1 MTSKREKLKSG
12 GIRFSKFSMVGATN
26 ALVDIGTLNLLLWLE
41 PTRDAWMLA
50 IYNAIALVLANIN
63 SYFGNTL
70 WTFRGRADHGR
81 RQTTLFFVQAII
93 NISVSNGLFWLLV
106 RELLAYDV
114 VPGWIAGNVAKVIS
128 IIVASTISFF
138 LMRYVVFSG
147 RRWFNGRL

>member
-1 MTSKREKLKSG
+1 MTTKREKLKSG
-12 GIRFSKFSMVGATN
+12 GIRFSKFSMVGLSN
-26 ALVDIGTLNLLLWLE
+26 ALVDIGVFNLLLWLG

-50 IYNAIALVLANIN
+50 IYNGAALILANIN

-70 WTFRGRADHGR
+70 WTFRGRADHGK
-81 RQTTLFFVQAII
+81 RQTTLFIIQALV
-93 NISVSNGLFWLLV
+93 NITVSNGLFYLLV
-106 RELLAYDV
+106 RFLLVYDV
-114 VPGWIAGNVAKVIS
+114 VPGWIAGNVAKLVS